1 MKNATKK
8 NWIQGFYLF
17 VCIQLV
23 MFIYLDVNCPNLN
36 IQESAILSEFQKI
49 EDPTSIEGKWF
60 KRGVRNSY
68 GLVVDAEFMSKNF
81 ELNELKNH
89 YQTQVT
95 NNKWDVL
102 YYKEDERY
110 ITYKCEKKN
119 MIMYIIIDKEQTSYS
134 IYITY

>member
-1 MKNATKK
+1 MQPK

-23 MFIYLDVNCPNLN
+23 MFIYLDVYCPNLN

-49 EDPTSIEGKWF
+49 EEPTSIEGKWF
-60 KRGVRNSY
+60 KRGARNSY
-68 GLVVDAEFMSKNF
+68 GLVVDAEFTWKNF
-81 ELNELKNH
+81 KLNELKNH
-89 YQTQVT
+89 YQTQVK

-134 IYITY
+134 IYIT